1 MIGTSEGEVA
11 GRNRGFTLIELMI
24 VVAIIA
30 VLAALA
36 IPIYQRYLKEAQ
48 IAKVTS
54 HYDDGIRAVRADLA
68 KRVAQLSRGEKNL
81 VAVNSEYIIN
91 TLLNPDGHAEAP
103 LGGPA
108 YILGAAD
115 PATGAI
121 GISVSGGNRPGTEI
135 VTLSR
140 PSFLEDVTAETVT
153 IYANSAR

>member
-1 MIGTSEGEVA
+1 MTGTSECEVT
-11 GRNRGFTLIELMI
+11 GRNRGFSLIELMI

-48 IAKVTS
+48 IAKVIS
-54 HYDDGIRAVRADLA
+54 HYDDGIRAVRADFA
-68 KRVAQLSRGEKNL
+68 KRVAQLSRGDNNL
-81 VAVNSEYIIN
+81 VPANSNYIIY

-108 YILGAAD
+108 YIVGAAD

-121 GISVSGGNRPGTEI
+121 GVSVSGGNRPGTEI

-140 PSFLEDVTAETVT
+140 PNFLEDVTAETVA